1 VWSERFVISHL
12 VYRILFQMIQEQF
25 KSQKWKFVGQ
35 DVYWVLNCHGR
46 ECREIWNYLL
56 IGFQACQSGRRS
68 LMAAAELRAAV
79 CHFPLQKS
87 DTMFWE
93 DPKSH
98 WQLQIPRWI
107 VTFVA
112 MFCPTPQQ
120 CNRMG
125 HRRCISV
132 VVWWWWG
139 GLRIQFNKCVH
150 CRERTFFKCH
160 CNGLAMV
167 FCPHILFTSLLG
179 TI

>member
-1 VWSERFVISHL
+1 MWFKGLVISDL

-25 KSQKWKFVGQ
+25 KSKKWKFVGQ
-35 DVYWVLNCHGR
+35 DVSWVLNCQGR

-79 CHFPLQKS
+79 CYFTLQKS
-87 DTMFWE
+87 DTTFWE

-98 WQLQIPRWI
+98 SQLQIPRWI

-112 MFCPTPQQ
+112 MFCSTPQQ
-120 CNRMG
+120 CNRIG
-125 HRRCISV
+125 HRQHISV

-139 GLRIQFNKCVH
+139 GLRIQFSVVC
-150 CRERTFFKCH
+150 
-160 CNGLAMV
+160 
-167 FCPHILFTSLLG
+167 SLLREDLL
-179 TI
+179 